1 MHPVM
6 SARKMA
12 EIAFPI
18 GPITDTVLQ
27 CKAFAV
33 MHDALRHFAD

>member
-1 MHPVM
+1 M

-12 EIAFPI
+12 EIAFPIGPI